1 MSSTFI
7 SCYNEKKELEHF
19 KVPYEVYIYIRQL
32 ENEIINRNGA
42 VQRLYDFRFGEN
54 YGERGQ
60 ILHRYVGPFEDRVD
74 AKVFIQHYKEEY
86 TKPGFITKSSII
98 PLCEVL

>member
-1 MSSTFI
+1 MKSKKMSSNFI

-54 YGERGQ
+54 YGGNTPIVPDDTMEE
-60 ILHRYVGPFEDRVD
+60 ILKNGV
-74 AKVFIQHYKEEY
+74 KK
-86 TKPGFITKSSII
+86 
-98 PLCEVL
+98 